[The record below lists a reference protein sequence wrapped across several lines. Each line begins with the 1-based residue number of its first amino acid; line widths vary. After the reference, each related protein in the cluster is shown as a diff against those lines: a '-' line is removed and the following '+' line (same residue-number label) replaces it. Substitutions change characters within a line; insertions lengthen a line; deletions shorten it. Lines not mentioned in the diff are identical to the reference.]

1 MSSEASPDPLRE
13 LLVDARD
20 IDRRAIASTLRNR
33 IAVDS
38 MSGRLHLGDEFTSL
52 KSKEKL
58 LLLLLGQKVA
68 RLLEVSERETL
79 SFGEIVEIS
88 GLPRGTAAPTLKDL
102 KARRLVD
109 QAVGKAYFV
118 PDAQVTRAIR
128 VLERQD

>member
-1 MSSEASPDPLRE
+1 MSNEASTDPLRE
-13 LLVDARD
+13 LLVDARE
-20 IDRRAIASTLRNR
+20 IDRRSIATTLKNR

-38 MSGRLHLGDEFTSL
+38 VSGRLHLGNEFDAL
-52 KSKEKL
+52 KSKDKL
-58 LLLLLGQKVA
+58 LLILLGQKVA
-68 RLLEVSERETL
+68 RLLEVSDRETL

-128 VLERQD
+128 ALER